1 LVRVGSDEVSMSGH
15 DIMTVQEVAK
25 YLRVSERTVYEWAQ
39 KGEITAG
46 KLGTTW
52 RFKRNEV
59 ERWVDRRLSGSRKA
73 LTSQPFAIRSV
84 LSRDRVVLMNETHK
98 VPALRLMADVIARS
112 ARIRDRDE
120 LERAVFAREELMST
134 GIGFSVAV
142 PHVRLASVT
151 DLVMAVGVSRH
162 DIADYDSLD
171 GEPVRIICMVAA
183 GTNQHAEYI
192 RSLAAVS
199 ARLKDPVVR
208 ESVLSATSDEAVFD
222 ILTQ

>member
-39 KGEITAG
+39 KGEIPAG